1 VTIDP
6 GGPLTDAEL
15 RDLVQLL
22 ARYAEHELD
31 QFDDWQIP
39 TTYGPVYMFLS
50 RALPP
55 GWPADAFAPI
65 WPPRFAD
72 AETRPGEDASSG

>member
-1 VTIDP
+1 MDP
-6 GGPLTDAEL
+6 GGPMTDAEL
-15 RDLVQLL
+15 QDLVRLL

-39 TTYGPVYMFLS
+39 TTYGPVYMILS
-50 RALPP
+50 RALPH

-65 WPPRFAD
+65 WPPRITD
-72 AETRPGEDASSG
+72 AGVEPHEGASGG